1 MAIETP
7 RTKRPNIPA
16 APAAARSLGLALL
29 LLGALIWT
37 GPAAPGKALAGAP
50 VLQNTD
56 PAPRTVVAM
65 AQHLVREQFMDG
77 PLGFHR
83 IQFNPAQLHPQDEP
97 NFWAVVGAFVSDRTV
112 PNTYVAAVRMICP
125 DPQEVKCWRL
135 DALAINDQIVLKRG
149 FDL

>member
-1 MAIETP
+1 MPLETP
-7 RTKRPNIPA
+7 RSKRPLRPA
-16 APAAARSLGLALL
+16 LARAVRALGTATLLFAALV
-29 LLGALIWT
+29 WT
-37 GPAAPGKALAGAP
+37 GPTATGAAQAGSP
-50 VLQNTD
+50 VSQNAG

-65 AQHLVREQFMDG
+65 AQHLVREQYMDG

-97 NFWAVVGAFVSDRTV
+97 NFWAVVGAFISDRNV
-112 PNTYVAAVRMICP
+112 PNTYVAAVRMVCP

>member
-1 MAIETP
+1 MVIETL
-7 RTKRPNIPA
+7 RTKRPRLSEALA
-16 APAAARSLGLALL
+16 AVRALGAAALL
-29 LLGALIWT
+29 FAAFIWT
-37 GPAAPGKALAGAP
+37 GPAVIGAAQAGSP
-50 VLQNTD
+50 VSQD
-56 PAPRTVVAM
+56 AGPAPRTVVAM
-65 AQHLVREQFMDG
+65 AQHLVREQYMDG

-97 NFWAVVGAFVSDRTV
+97 NSWAVVGAFVSDRAV